1 MLKVFES
8 CTRREQSRRFSSHFA
23 LLNAPETGFEP
34 VTNRLTGDCSTAELL
49 RNDSRCM
56 KNVAYLAS
64 EIKNTLNIEV
74 YRARLSTLVFLR
86 VLVGVIILVSYQIKY
101 MQNRSS
107 NPISSLL
114 TAIIFLVFIGYSLSK
129 ANIVSGASLFLWAVL
144 IFVIVVVISGLR
156 IIDQY
161 DRAVV
166 LTLGKYTST
175 RQPGLTWIMIGFQRM
190 IKIDM
195 RITTTDIPQQEVITK
210 DNVPVG
216 INAVVYFQV
225 QSAENAILNIK
236 DYTLAVS
243 QYAQAALRD
252 VIGGIE
258 LDPLLSE
265 REKIAEEIQKI
276 VSAAT
281 QSWGILVTDIKIQD
295 IELPADMKRVMAK
308 QAESERERRAIIIRA
323 EGEFQASQKLAQ
335 AANILGATHGGLSMR
350 TLQTIEKI
358 NPDPSKT
365 VIFALPVEVLEGI
378 KAISQSVRSNKE
390 TSH

>member
-1 MLKVFES
+1 ME
-8 CTRREQSRRFSSHFA
+8 
-23 LLNAPETGFEP
+23 
-34 VTNRLTGDCSTAELL
+34 
-49 RNDSRCM
+49 
-56 KNVAYLAS
+56 
-64 EIKNTLNIEV
+64 
-74 YRARLSTLVFLR
+74 
-86 VLVGVIILVSYQIKY
+86 
-101 MQNRSS
+101 
-107 NPISSLL
+107 
-114 TAIIFLVFIGYSLSK
+114 IFLIWG
-129 ANIVSGASLFLWAVL
+129 
-144 IFVIVVVISGLR
+144 IVVVAFFLLIGLK
-156 IIDQY
+156 IVNQY
-161 DRAVV
+161 ERGVV

-175 RQPGLTWIMIGFQRM
+175 RQPGLTWVFVGIQRM

-195 RITTTDIPQQEVITK
+195 RITTTDIPQQEVITR

-225 QSAENAILNIK
+225 QSAESAILNIK
-236 DYTLAVS
+236 DYTTAVS

-276 VSAAT
+276 VGAAT

-308 QAESERERRAIIIRA
+308 QAESERERRAVIIRA
-323 EGEFQASQKLAQ
+323 EGEFQASERLAQ
-335 AANILGATHGGLSMR
+335 AAHVLSSTHGGISMR

-365 VIFALPVEVLEGI
+365 VIFALPVEVLEGFKNLSQAI
-378 KAISQSVRSNKE
+378 KPGKKE
-390 TSH
+390 

>member
-1 MLKVFES
+1 M
-8 CTRREQSRRFSSHFA
+8 
-23 LLNAPETGFEP
+23 ETLSILIWP
-34 VTNRLTGDCSTAELL
+34 V
-49 RNDSRCM
+49 
-56 KNVAYLAS
+56 
-64 EIKNTLNIEV
+64 
-74 YRARLSTLVFLR
+74 
-86 VLVGVIILVSYQIKY
+86 
-101 MQNRSS
+101 
-107 NPISSLL
+107 
-114 TAIIFLVFIGYSLSK
+114 AIIVGLFIL
-129 ANIVSGASLFLWAVL
+129 L
-144 IFVIVVVISGLR
+144 GLR
-156 IIDQY
+156 IVDQY
-161 DRAVV
+161 DRAVI
-166 LTLGKYTST
+166 LTLGKYTGT
-175 RQPGLTWIMIGFQRM
+175 KEPGLTWIFVGFQRM

-225 QSAENAILNIK
+225 QSADKAILNIK

-258 LDPLLSE
+258 LDSLLSE

-276 VSAAT
+276 VVAAT

-323 EGEFQASQKLAQ
+323 EGEFQASEKLAQ
-335 AANILGATHGGLSMR
+335 AASVLSAVPGGLSMR

-365 VIFALPVEVLEGI
+365 VIFALPVEVLDGI
-378 KAISQSVRSNKE
+378 KAISQSMKSK
-390 TSH
+390 

>member
-1 MLKVFES
+1 MPS
-8 CTRREQSRRFSSHFA
+8 PSTSGDSSSSA
-23 LLNAPETGFEP
+23 LILF
-34 VTNRLTGDCSTAELL
+34 LI
-49 RNDSRCM
+49 
-56 KNVAYLAS
+56 VA
-64 EIKNTLNIEV
+64 
-74 YRARLSTLVFLR
+74 VFLFP
-86 VLVGVIILVSYQIKY
+86 VVIVSPDSFLWI
-101 MQNRSS
+101 
-107 NPISSLL
+107 
-114 TAIIFLVFIGYSLSK
+114 AIISVVFFGL
-129 ANIVSGASLFLWAVL
+129 A
-144 IFVIVVVISGLR
+144 GLR
-156 IIDQY
+156 VIDQY
-161 DRAVV
+161 DRGVV

-175 RQPGLTWIMIGFQRM
+175 RQPGLTWILIGVQRM

-236 DYTLAVS
+236 DFTLAVS

-323 EGEFQASQKLAQ
+323 EGEFQASERLAQ
-335 AANILGATHGGLSMR
+335 AAQALSGVPGGISMR

-365 VIFALPVEVLEGI
+365 VIFALPVEVMEGV
-378 KAISQSVRSNKE
+378 KAITQSINNQK
-390 TSH
+390 

>member
-1 MLKVFES
+1 
-8 CTRREQSRRFSSHFA
+8 
-23 LLNAPETGFEP
+23 
-34 VTNRLTGDCSTAELL
+34 
-49 RNDSRCM
+49 
-56 KNVAYLAS
+56 
-64 EIKNTLNIEV
+64 
-74 YRARLSTLVFLR
+74 
-86 VLVGVIILVSYQIKY
+86 
-101 MQNRSS
+101 MQNRST
-107 NPISSLL
+107 NPVGSLIS
-114 TAIIFLVFIGYSLSK
+114 FLVVLGFIGYGL
-129 ANIVSGASLFLWAVL
+129 AQTGVVSGISIFLWAIL
-144 IFVIVVVISGLR
+144 IFAVILIVGGLR

-161 DRAVV
+161 DRGVI

-175 RQPGLTWIMIGFQRM
+175 REPGLTWIFMGFQRM
-190 IKIDM
+190 IKIDL

-216 INAVVYFQV
+216 INAVVYFKV
-225 QSAENAILNIK
+225 DNAQLALLNIK

-276 VSAAT
+276 VAGAT
-281 QSWGILVTDIKIQD
+281 QSWGVSVTDIKIQD

-308 QAESERERRAIIIRA
+308 QAESERERRAVIIRA
-323 EGEFQASQKLAQ
+323 EGEFEASKKLAQ
-335 AANILGATHGGLSMR
+335 AAEALSAVSGGLSMR

-378 KAISQSVRSNKE
+378 KALGQTFKK
-390 TSH
+390 

>member
-1 MLKVFES
+1 MGSFISLVM
-8 CTRREQSRRFSSHFA
+8 FSGFGA
-23 LLNAPETGFEP
+23 YILVQTG
-34 VTNRLTGDCSTAELL
+34 VISATS
-49 RNDSRCM
+49 
-56 KNVAYLAS
+56 
-64 EIKNTLNIEV
+64 
-74 YRARLSTLVFLR
+74 LVFAVVFLFF
-86 VLVGVIILVSYQIKY
+86 LT
-101 MQNRSS
+101 
-107 NPISSLL
+107 LL
-114 TAIIFLVFIGYSLSK
+114 IA
-129 ANIVSGASLFLWAVL
+129 
-144 IFVIVVVISGLR
+144 GLR

-161 DRAVV
+161 DRGVV
-166 LTLGKYTST
+166 LTLGKYTGT
-175 RQPGLTWIMIGFQRM
+175 RSPGLTWILIGVQRM
-190 IKIDM
+190 IKIDL

-236 DYTLAVS
+236 DFTTAVS

-252 VIGGIE
+252 VIGAIE

-265 REKIAEEIQKI
+265 REKIAEEVQKI

-308 QAESERERRAIIIRA
+308 QAESERERRAIVIKA
-323 EGEFQASQKLAQ
+323 QGEFEAAAQ
-335 AANILGATHGGLSMR
+335 LSRAAEVLSSTPGGLSMR

-365 VIFALPVEVLEGI
+365 VIFALPIEFFEGV
-378 KAISQSVRSNKE
+378 KSLSQFLKE
-390 TSH
+390 KTTK

>member
-1 MLKVFES
+1 MEG
-8 CTRREQSRRFSSHFA
+8 
-23 LLNAPETGFEP
+23 LLIW
-34 VTNRLTGDCSTAELL
+34 L
-49 RNDSRCM
+49 
-56 KNVAYLAS
+56 
-64 EIKNTLNIEV
+64 I
-74 YRARLSTLVFLR
+74 
-86 VLVGVIILVSYQIKY
+86 
-101 MQNRSS
+101 
-107 NPISSLL
+107 
-114 TAIIFLVFIGYSLSK
+114 AIIVLFI
-129 ANIVSGASLFLWAVL
+129 LF
-144 IFVIVVVISGLR
+144 GLR
-156 IIDQY
+156 IINQY
-161 DRAVV
+161 ERGVV

-175 RQPGLTWIMIGFQRM
+175 RQPGLTWVLIIFQRM

-225 QSAENAILNIK
+225 QSAEDAILNIK

-258 LDPLLSE
+258 LDSLLSE
-265 REKIAEEIQKI
+265 REQIAEEIQKI
-276 VSAAT
+276 VVAAT
-281 QSWGILVTDIKIQD
+281 QSWGVLVTDIKIQD

-323 EGEFQASQKLAQ
+323 EGEFQASERLAQ
-335 AANILGATHGGLSMR
+335 AAQTLSSTPGGLSMR

-378 KAISQSVRSNKE
+378 KAISQAVKPK
-390 TSH
+390 

>member
-1 MLKVFES
+1 
-8 CTRREQSRRFSSHFA
+8 
-23 LLNAPETGFEP
+23 
-34 VTNRLTGDCSTAELL
+34 
-49 RNDSRCM
+49 
-56 KNVAYLAS
+56 
-64 EIKNTLNIEV
+64 
-74 YRARLSTLVFLR
+74 
-86 VLVGVIILVSYQIKY
+86 

-107 NPISSLL
+107 NPIGSLVSL
-114 TAIIFLVFIGYSLSK
+114 FVFLGFIGYFLAK
-129 ANIVSGASLFLWAVL
+129 ANIVSGVSLLFWIVALFFLILLVG
-144 IFVIVVVISGLR
+144 GLR

-161 DRAVV
+161 DRGVV

-175 RQPGLTWIMIGFQRM
+175 RQPGLTWLLIGFQRM

-258 LDPLLSE
+258 LDSLLSE
-265 REKIAEEIQKI
+265 REKISEEIQKN
-276 VSAAT
+276 VVAAT

-323 EGEFQASQKLAQ
+323 EGEYQASERLAQ
-335 AANILGATHGGLSMR
+335 AAQVLSSTPGGLSMR

-378 KAISQSVRSNKE
+378 KAISQAVKPKQ
-390 TSH
+390 